1 MVWLLDYV
9 ANTPLRP
16 WIVTQPAS
24 QTATVGDH
32 VSFTVAADG
41 SSPLVY
47 QWRKDGVPIEGNA
60 SALSPT
66 LMLASVLT
74 ADAGAYD
81 CIVSN
86 GAGSATSSRPPLTVH
101 KAVGVVTLFD
111 LRQIY
116 DGAPRAVSF
125 TTSPAGLTVDVT
137 YNGSAT
143 PPTAPGSYAVIATI
157 NDANY
162 TGSAAGTLIITTTV
176 LVRHAPTLN
185 GALNGSVQ
193 VLLPEGTTLNG
204 GAAVSGD
211 LLVPGTPS
219 VRLNGRPDLCRY
231 ARRQRRRVAIQLHRD
246 DQWRSDAPPCRQA
259 DRRRGVSDA
268 PRAARSY
275 RWTQRRLELTRSKPR
290 RLRDDSEPDAQRQ
303 YRPAC
308 GSGRHVRDAH
318 RQRQQWFHPW
328 RCWRY

>member
-9 ANTPLRP
+9 ANTLLRP

-41 SSPLVY
+41 SAPLSY
-47 QWRKDGVPIEGNA
+47 QWRKDGVPIAGNA
-60 SALSPT
+60 SALSST

-81 CIVSN
+81 CVVLN
-86 GAGSATSSRPPLTVH
+86 EAGFATSSSAALTVQ

-111 LRQIY
+111 LHQIY

-125 TTSPAGLTVDVT
+125 TTSPVGLTVDVT

-157 NDANY
+157 DDANY
-162 TGSAAGTLIITTTV
+162 TGSASGTLIVATTV
-176 LVRHAPTLN
+176 LVRHAPALN

-193 VLLPEGTTLNG
+193 VLLPESTTLNG

-211 LLVPGTPS
+211 LLMPGTPA
-219 VRLNGRPDLCRY
+219 VRLNGRPIY
-231 ARRQRRRVAIQLHRD
+231 AGTID
-246 DQWRSDAPPCRQA
+246 GTGAP
-259 DRRRGVSDA
+259 
-268 PRAARSY
+268 
-275 RWTQRRLELTRSKPR
+275 
-290 RLRDDSEPDAQRQ
+290 
-303 YRPAC
+303 
-308 GSGRHVRDAH
+308 
-318 RQRQQWFHPW
+318 
-328 RCWRY
+328 